1 MQSKIEDGME
11 RSKEMAKMIE
21 DVEEDDEVSER
32 ARFGLCT
39 DDLGSSSQPARG

>member
-32 ARFGLCT
+32 
-39 DDLGSSSQPARG
+39 DDHAPGCDAHR